1 MPRHWDIR
9 LIVITLLGAA
19 AFSLVILLQRFGLNN
34 LPDENVVYIDTTVG
48 GIEDDDVP
56 DEDNNELGPEED
68 SENRSQS
75 ALDPIEETDL

>member
-56 DEDNNELGPEED
+56 DEDNNELEPEED
-68 SENRSQS
+68 FENRSQS